1 MPRVLPPTPTQA
13 KTLSVTA
20 AASRLASAFRP
31 VASSSSLPASAP
43 QAAGVVVAAVQS
55 AFPQK
60 EGCAVSEAANARSAG
75 EFAAAEQTHPGWE
88 PADYSVAR
96 SAYGSFPADCLAALS
111 AYDSL
116 RADLVPDGWVPV
128 EC

>member
-1 MPRVLPPTPTQA
+1 M
-13 KTLSVTA
+13 
-20 AASRLASAFRP
+20 
-31 VASSSSLPASAP
+31 
-43 QAAGVVVAAVQS
+43 
-55 AFPQK
+55 
-60 EGCAVSEAANARSAG
+60 SEAANARSAG

-88 PADYSVAR
+88 RADYSAAR

-128 EC
+128 ECSAEPSPDGSIQAGYSAARAERRCSPDAPRAYWPLAELRHSWPEGYKVLLPLSLVRLRGR